1 MCILNGPLPF
11 FVVSTRFGVPSKKHW
26 FVSSNNFE
34 TANGVEALIDFAARR
49 LVKIRSE
56 IKFSD
61 IKS

>member
-1 MCILNGPLPF
+1 
-11 FVVSTRFGVPSKKHW
+11 VPSKKHW